1 MKLSI
6 RPLNKLTHQHYEL
19 LLDADPSEGV
29 INNYM
34 QRAVSFEAVNNNE
47 LLGIVVLLP
56 TRPETLEIVNISVT
70 ATKRNNGIG
79 RQLLTFAEKYAREN
93 KYAWLEIGT
102 GSTSFGQ
109 LYLYQKCGFRVVG
122 VDLDFFTTHYEEEII
137 ENHLILRDMIRLRKF
152 LK

>member
-1 MKLSI
+1 MNLSI

-79 RQLLTFAEKYAREN
+79 RQLLTFAEN
-93 KYAWLEIGT
+93 MLEKTNTLGLKSELGPLALVNFICI
-102 GSTSFGQ
+102 
-109 LYLYQKCGFRVVG
+109 KNVV
-122 VDLDFFTTHYEEEII
+122 FE
-137 ENHLILRDMIRLRKF
+137 
-152 LK
+152 